1 MFGMLEVKFILG
13 RGFRQSI
20 FSNMLRNFLFFIFIG
35 LISCKKNIQEPASFN
50 SYIEIATYLDKA
62 NFKTDEQKDVSNSDW
77 ITSARFQ
84 SVDGQYGFLT
94 LGMRGKSYYFNKVPI
109 SVWEQFKKSE
119 SKGSF
124 YHKFIKNKYNIN
136 LSQNSILDQCQGRTK
151 KGKRC
156 KRKGTQSG
164 YCFQHA

>member
-1 MFGMLEVKFILG
+1 MFRKLILLVLL
-13 RGFRQSI
+13 S
-20 FSNMLRNFLFFIFIG
+20 LL
-35 LISCKKNIQEPASFN
+35 SCKKNIQEPASFN

-62 NFKTDEQKDVSNSDW
+62 NFKTDEQTDVSYSGW
-77 ITSARFQ
+77 ITSAKFQ
-84 SVDGQYGFLT
+84 SADGEYGFLT

-136 LSQNSILDQCQGRTK
+136 LSQNSISDQCQGRTK